1 MNRLTKI
8 LRRLGSDQN
17 GLAATEFG
25 LLSIPFLVVVLGALD
40 LGYQSYVRA
49 QLQGVLNDVSRTATV
64 ENPVFAGYEGMATEA
79 QIEEAIR
86 DRVDLIARN
95 ATYTIQQTSFSQ
107 FSIVGDPEKLL
118 TDIDLDGTY
127 DASDGDCFEDANL
140 NGTFD
145 ANSGSAGQGNAN
157 DVIFYEVTITMPRIV
172 PVMGLLGVPSEY
184 TINAQ
189 AAVRNQPYGAQPAPV
204 VVCGP

>member
-1 MNRLTKI
+1 MRKISRLTRG
-8 LRRLGSDQN
+8 LADDCR

-25 LLSIPFLVVVLGALD
+25 LLAIPLLIVILGGLD

-64 ENPVFAGYEGMATEA
+64 ENPVFAGYEGLSSEA
-79 QIEEAIR
+79 QIETAIR

-95 ATYTIQQTSFSQ
+95 ATYTIEQTSFSE
-107 FSIVGDPEKLL
+107 FSTVGAPEKLL

-127 DASDGDCFEDANL
+127 DAADGDCFEDANR

-145 ANSGSAGQGNAN
+145 LDSGSVGQGNAN
-157 DVIFYEVTITMPRIV
+157 DVIFYEVTITLPRIV
-172 PVMGLLGVPSEY
+172 PVMSLIGVPAEY
-184 TINAQ
+184 TIQAQ
-189 AAVRNQPYGAQPAPV
+189 AAVRNQPYDTRPELP
-204 VVCGP
+204 VVCG

>member
-1 MNRLTKI
+1 MKYLTNMF
-8 LRRLGSDQN
+8 RRLVTDRTGM
-17 GLAATEFG
+17 AATEFG
-25 LLSIPFLVVVLGALD
+25 MLSIPFLIVLLGALD

-64 ENPVFAGYEGMATEA
+64 ENPVFSGYEGMATDA
-79 QIEEAIR
+79 QIEASIR
-86 DRVDLIARN
+86 DRVDHIARY
-95 ATYTIQQTSFSQ
+95 ATYTIEQTTFSQ

-127 DASDGDCFEDANL
+127 DAADGDCFEDANL

-145 ANSGSAGQGNAN
+145 SNAGSAGQGNAN

-172 PVMGLLGVPSEY
+172 PVMSLLGVPSEY

-189 AAVRNQPYGAQPAPV
+189 AAVRNQPYGAQPQPV